1 MKKLNIY
8 FSIFSFIAILIAG
21 CDSSSIEDNESFKF
35 LVLKECEEY
44 VISYLSSI
52 PEDMGL
58 SIEYFPFD
66 FQIPSHSEVV
76 GYIELSSK
84 YEGEEGLETYANA
97 VWLDCYPTATER
109 ISRSNTDY
117 PSEVF
122 KSVELGEKFGDK
134 SRYFQVDK
142 DEVIIYFRQNK

>member
-1 MKKLNIY
+1 MNKLNIY
-8 FSIFSFIAILIAG
+8 IAIISFIAILIAG
-21 CDSSSIEDNESFKF
+21 CDSSSIEDNESLKF
-35 LVLKECEEY
+35 IVLKECEEH

-52 PEDMGL
+52 PEDIGL

-84 YEGEEGLETYANA
+84 YEGKEELETYANA
-97 VWLDCYPTATER
+97 VWLDCYPTATKR
-109 ISRSNTDY
+109 ISRDNPNY

-122 KSVELGEKFGDK
+122 RSVELGEKFGDR

-142 DEVIIYFRQNK
+142 DEVIIHFRQNK

>member
-8 FSIFSFIAILIAG
+8 ITIFSFIVIVIAG
-21 CDSSSIEDNESFKF
+21 CDGSSIEDNESFKF
-35 LVLKECEEY
+35 IVLKECEEH

-52 PEDMGL
+52 SEDMGL
-58 SIEYFPFD
+58 SVEYFPFD
-66 FQIPSHSEVV
+66 FQVPSHSEVV

-84 YEGEEGLETYANA
+84 YEGKEELETYANA

-109 ISRSNTDY
+109 ISRGNPDY

-122 KSVELGEKFGDK
+122 RSVELGEKFGDK
-134 SRYFQVDK
+134 SRYFQVGK
-142 DEVIIYFRQNK
+142 DEVIIHFRQNK